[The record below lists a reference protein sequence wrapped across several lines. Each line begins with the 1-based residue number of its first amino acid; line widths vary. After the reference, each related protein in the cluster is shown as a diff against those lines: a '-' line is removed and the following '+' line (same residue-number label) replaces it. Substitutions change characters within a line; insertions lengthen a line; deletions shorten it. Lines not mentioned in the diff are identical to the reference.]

1 MKIKVNGDGVLSIA
15 VYKKSYRFHRKI
27 QPDQEVIENLIL
39 AKCDGDKF
47 EYVDSAYNETMS
59 TSVKSGEYICLFN
72 VDYATAGVP
81 VRKYA
86 VTISGSVKFQ
96 IAHLDPDND
105 HSLLKCIMLPK
116 IESLPKYKPRFDN
129 KIVLF
134 TGNRFEQ
141 TAIGFFYVKNQNDNL
156 IHFKPTV
163 YFKNIKSIEGEVP
176 KGLKMNKDDRYLY
189 LGNRIKAAQAF
200 QTGGSGKTSET
211 AISGEI
217 EPRLIIAIK
226 VEKITIIT
234 SPAVIPSGSF
244 FFKRSAINFFPYITA
259 TKNVKFKKKIITAIL
274 PPNFNDLSLFNS
286 WHLSI

>member
-1 MKIKVNGDGVLSIA
+1 
-15 VYKKSYRFHRKI
+15 
-27 QPDQEVIENLIL
+27 
-39 AKCDGDKF
+39 
-47 EYVDSAYNETMS
+47 MS

-86 VTISGSVKFQ
+86 LTISGSVKFQ

-105 HSLLKCIMLPK
+105 HSLLKSIMLPK
-116 IESLPKYKPRFDN
+116 IESLPKYASRFQN

-163 YFKNIKSIEGEVP
+163 YFKNIKSIEGKLPE
-176 KGLKMNKDDRYLY
+176 GLKMKKDDRYLY

-200 QTGGSGKTSET
+200 QSGGSGKTSEN
-211 AISGEI
+211 AISGEV
-217 EPRLIIAIK
+217 EPKLNMDAIK
-226 VEKITIIT
+226 KYAEA
-234 SPAVIPSGSF
+234 SD
-244 FFKRSAINFFPYITA
+244 YQD
-259 TKNVKFKKKIITAIL
+259 VKVTFEC
-274 PPNFNDLSLFNS
+274 
-286 WHLSI
+286 